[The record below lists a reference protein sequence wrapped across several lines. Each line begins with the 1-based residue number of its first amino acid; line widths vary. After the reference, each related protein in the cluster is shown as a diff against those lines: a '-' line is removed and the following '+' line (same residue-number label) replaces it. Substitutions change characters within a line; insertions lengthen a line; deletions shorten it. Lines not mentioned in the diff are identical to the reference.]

1 MPVDRPD
8 RLRPERCKRLA
19 DNGSASLRR
28 ERPTWSKEKAKAQAR
43 EARRI
48 ASSRPEHI
56 TTRLPLRTNGVVT
69 NVNIT
74 ICGEQRARVDVIAAG
89 IGVAMV
95 QVQFP
100 GVTMQFLS
108 CEQVQHVLGLF
119 GIALQARMGMAKTTM
134 LPEILPGGYPEM
146 QTTMRW
152 TRVPNGAASRE
163 QFTHPATQKVLPYVR
178 LTMAPLT
185 LALMDTT
192 AIDTMVATM
201 RKAHK
206 LAIATFDDGEQF
218 SRNSAVESWRP
229 RAAHRYKITGT
240 GWLSSAPPPADEP

>member
-1 MPVDRPD
+1 M
-8 RLRPERCKRLA
+8 A
-19 DNGSASLRR
+19 DTRSATDF
-28 ERPTWSKEKAKAQAR
+28 EGDVAMVAGKARAQAQ

-56 TTRLPLRTNGVVT
+56 KTPLPLRTNGVVT
-69 NVNIT
+69 NVAVT
-74 ICGEQRARVDVIAAG
+74 VCGEQRARVDVIAAG
-89 IGVAMV
+89 TGVATV

-119 GIALQARMGMAKTTM
+119 ATARQARMGMAKTTM
-134 LPEILPGGYPEM
+134 LPGILPGGYPEM
-146 QTTMRW
+146 QTTLRW
-152 TRVPNGAASRE
+152 TRGPNGAASRE

-178 LTMAPLT
+178 LTMSPLT

-201 RKAHK
+201 KKAHK
-206 LAIATFDDGEQF
+206 LAIATFDDGDQF
-218 SRNSAVESWRP
+218 ADNSAAESWRP

-240 GWLSSAPPPADEP
+240 GWLTSGPPPAPNQQ